1 MGVLG
6 GFQGE
11 WYKKPSKIPRSSEDF
26 YIQLSKKE
34 IITKFSVI
42 VGGVWLLAWGGL
54 ACADPGPLPSVSQE
68 LPQTLRQA
76 LAQANVPAS
85 EVSVVVW
92 GVHEPQPRLAWEAQT
107 PRNPASVMKLVTT
120 LAALENWG
128 PAKTWRTEVRVPRL
142 EAQRGQGPF
151 GVIGVGDPGLTLERW
166 QELWRQVYQ
175 QGVHQLSGPIRFDQ
189 EGFAPSA
196 SSPDTFD
203 QEGFRAYNVIP
214 HALQVGQQT
223 QWWFIRPGERV
234 GEPLRIWPEFPFSRI
249 ELRNRTRTVDGP
261 CPALWRSGLRYAIR
275 AKFPGQATIS
285 HPDRHLDDGAILEL
299 TGTMPQ
305 ACGVQLMGF
314 SLLTNAAYLD
324 SSLRTLW
331 HELGG
336 TFTGTLSQGPVPRDW
351 PVLASSESP
360 ALIEL
365 LLQMNK
371 NSNNVLARTLL
382 LDLATDGPDSAGV
395 ATESAGRA
403 KVLRILAE
411 RGLVFPELVLEN
423 GAGLSRKARIS
434 AEHLAHLL
442 LWMQEKS
449 LYGNEFMT
457 TLPLVNVDGT
467 LRHSFED
474 PQLRGRFHLKSGT
487 LEGVKALAGYGL
499 DAQDHWVVVVF
510 LANGT
515 GAGGTKAAQ
524 EALLRW
530 VYHESKIPQSGAPP
544 DATVLPAPNPLR

>member
-1 MGVLG
+1 MWIL
-6 GFQGE
+6 
-11 WYKKPSKIPRSSEDF
+11 I
-26 YIQLSKKE
+26 
-34 IITKFSVI
+34 
-42 VGGVWLLAWGGL
+42 WGGMS
-54 ACADPGPLPSVSQE
+54 CADPVPFPPVSQE
-68 LPQTLRQA
+68 LPQILRQA
-76 LAQANVPAS
+76 LAQAGVPAS

-92 GVHEPQPRLAWEAQT
+92 GVNEPRPRLAWEAQT

-142 EAQRGQGPF
+142 DTQRGQGPF

-175 QGVHQLSGPIRFDQ
+175 QGIHQLSGPIRFDQ
-189 EGFAPSA
+189 SGF
-196 SSPDTFD
+196 SPTELSPEIFD

-223 QWWFIRPGERV
+223 QWWFIRPGARV
-234 GEPLRIWPEFPFSRI
+234 GEPLQIWSEFPFSQI
-249 ELRNRTRTVDGP
+249 VLSNRTRTVSGP
-261 CPALWRSGLRYAIR
+261 CPALWRSGLHYAIR
-275 AKFPGQATIS
+275 AKFPAQAMRS
-285 HPDRHLDDGAILEL
+285 HPDNYLDTGVILEL
-299 TGTMPQ
+299 TGTVPQ
-305 ACGVQLMGF
+305 DCGVQVMGF
-314 SLLTNAAYLD
+314 SLLTNFAYLD

-336 TFTGTLSQGPVPRDW
+336 TFAGTLEQGTVPGDW

-382 LDLATDGPDSAGV
+382 LDLAMNDSEVVKA
-395 ATESAGRA
+395 ATESGGRA

-411 RGLVFPELVLEN
+411 RGLDFPEMVLEN
-423 GAGLSRKARIS
+423 GSGLSRKARIS
-434 AEHLAHLL
+434 AEHLARLL

-487 LEGVKALAGYGL
+487 LDGVKALAGYGL
-499 DAQDHWVVVVF
+499 DAQNHWVVVVF
-510 LANGT
+510 LANGP
-515 GAGGTKAAQ
+515 GAESTAAAQ

-530 VYHESKIPQSGAPP
+530 VRHESKIPQFNTTSNAM
-544 DATVLPAPNPLR
+544 VLPAPNPLR